1 MWVGET
7 WQGASLGCG
16 ASYRS
21 SCRKGS
27 ELTRF
32 GTLDGWKNS
41 LAANSPEV
49 LLRWKSRGVKLNF
62 PGSGHNARISVRL
75 GPQFGT
81 WIISKGPCC
90 FFCPVLSSQVRLF
103 ANYEIA
109 TSDSTHTLI
118 FFSY

>member
-1 MWVGET
+1 MWLGET
-7 WQGASLGCG
+7 WLGASLGCG

-27 ELTRF
+27 ELTRL

-62 PGSGHNARISVRL
+62 PGSGHNTRISVQL
-75 GPQFGT
+75 
-81 WIISKGPCC
+81 
-90 FFCPVLSSQVRLF
+90 CPVISSQVRLF
-103 ANYEIA
+103 DNYEIV
-109 TSDSTHTLI
+109 TSDSTLTLI